1 MSAGLAQS
9 SPARFRAAARANP
22 DRLAVVADDGELTYR
37 EFGRIAAGIAAAIDG
52 TGGHVGVMLSHG
64 VRTPAAIMG
73 VLLSGNAYVPLD
85 PAYPPDRLRYMA
97 AHARLTGVLV
107 EPETAALAAE
117 LTAVPA
123 LDVTTVAPRDSD
135 DPGPSTADSVAYVLY
150 TSGSTGRPKGVLQ
163 NHRNVQFQ
171 VRHHVTAH
179 AITPDDKVSVLSSFS
194 FDMAVTDLFSALL
207 TGATA
212 VLVDIRTHG
221 LAHLT
226 RRIAETGVSVYHST
240 PTVYRYLMA
249 SLGAGERLASLRV
262 ILLGGEELTARDVRL
277 FQAHAGPDCVFVNG
291 YGATE
296 VSFACQN
303 HVTMTDEVPDSVL
316 PIGFPLDGV
325 EIILADNPGE
335 IGELIVRS
343 EHVSVGYWD
352 NDEANAAKFLTIDG
366 VRAYRTGDVGKR
378 LADGRIVFAG
388 RTDRQVKIRGYRVEL
403 GEVEAAIADQ
413 PGVGQVAAVA
423 RPKDDGTS
431 ELIAYVT
438 PANLDAAL
446 VRKQAGEVL
455 PHFMVPA
462 AVVVLD
468 ALPLTP
474 TGKVD
479 VRALPSPTRAAVA
492 QEPRNDTEKLVA
504 DIWCEALGVDSVGL
518 AENFFDAGGH
528 SLLMATVAQ
537 RIEAKTGAAIPLHQM
552 FRYPTVAAL
561 AAHLDQRP
569 ADTGGLSA
577 VADRMARRRKARGR

>member
-1 MSAGLAQS
+1 MRPGLDQS
-9 SPARFRAAARANP
+9 IPARFLAAARADP
-22 DRLAVVADDGELTYR
+22 DRRAVVADDGELTYR
-37 EFGRIAAGIAAAIDG
+37 ELRRLAAGIASAIEG
-52 TGGHVGVMLSHG
+52 TGGHVGVMLGHG
-64 VRTPAAIMG
+64 VRIPAAIMG

-85 PAYPPDRLRYMA
+85 PGYPPDRLRYMA
-97 AHARLTGVLV
+97 SHAQLTSVLV
-107 EPETAALAAE
+107 EPDTAALATE
-117 LTAVPA
+117 LTGVPA
-123 LDVTTVAPRDSD
+123 LDVTRVAPRDSD
-135 DPGPSTADSVAYVLY
+135 DPGPSTADSLAYVLY

-171 VRHHVTAH
+171 VRHHVTEH
-179 AITPDDKVSVLSSFS
+179 AITCADKVSVLSSFS

-221 LAHLT
+221 LAHLS

-249 SLGAGERLASLRV
+249 SLGTGERLTSLRV

-316 PIGFPLDGV
+316 PIGFPLDGI
-325 EIILADNPGE
+325 EIVLADNPGE
-335 IGELIVRS
+335 IVVRS
-343 EHVSVGYWD
+343 EHVSIGYWD

-378 LADGRIVFAG
+378 LPDGRIVFAG

-403 GEVEAAIADQ
+403 GEVEAALADQ
-413 PGVGQVAAVA
+413 QGVGQVAAVA

-438 PANLDAAL
+438 PASLDGAL
-446 VRKQAGEVL
+446 VRKRAGEVL

-479 VRALPSPTRAAVA
+479 VRALPAPTRAVTT
-492 QEPRNDTEKLVA
+492 EDPRNDTEKLVA
-504 DIWCEALGVDSVGL
+504 DIWCAVLGVESVGL

-537 RIEAKTGAAIPLHQM
+537 RIEEKTGASIPLHQM
-552 FRYPTVAAL
+552 FQYPTVAAL
-561 AAHLDQRP
+561 AAHLDRRP
-569 ADTGGLSA
+569 ADGGGLNA
-577 VADRMARRRKARGR
+577 VADRMARRRKARRR